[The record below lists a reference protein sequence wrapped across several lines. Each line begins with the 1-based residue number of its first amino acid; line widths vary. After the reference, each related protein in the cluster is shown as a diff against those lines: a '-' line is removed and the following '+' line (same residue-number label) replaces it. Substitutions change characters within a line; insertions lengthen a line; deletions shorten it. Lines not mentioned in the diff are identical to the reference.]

1 MKSNKI
7 TTPRHYGF
15 IASRTP
21 DKGFL
26 PCTISLTLG
35 GQTGRCPVWARS
47 GRGRTGAR
55 LLDSAPC
62 APEFCVG
69 YWAGN
74 SPGFLVSPELGP
86 RVDTG
91 QWGWAARGQATQL
104 PTPTSPGPGPP
115 SSLHSPNPGASPP
128 SSPPPADCSLAP
140 WGALGSPASSP
151 SSPTRSCLPAH
162 CCFLSDLQVLFH
174 FSKQRQLYSE
184 RISSKIDSQQRENA
198 NQRRNASRLRAALH
212 LGASGHSFPLGCGRH
227 PERQVATAMSAS
239 RLHPECR

>member
-1 MKSNKI
+1 MVLQRPGLGGPCGPPRKERRPFRRKHATPFSAELVFSCPHMKSNKI

-35 GQTGRCPVWARS
+35 RQTGRCPVWARS

-55 LLDSAPC
+55 LLNSAPC

-74 SPGFLVSPELGP
+74 SPGLLVSPELGP

-104 PTPTSPGPGPP
+104 PTPTSPGP
-115 SSLHSPNPGASPP
+115 AV
-128 SSPPPADCSLAP
+128 PPAAGRGSAISAGGGKWAGPSVSLGTILVP
-140 WGALGSPASSP
+140 YCP
-151 SSPTRSCLPAH
+151 
-162 CCFLSDLQVLFH
+162 
-174 FSKQRQLYSE
+174 
-184 RISSKIDSQQRENA
+184 
-198 NQRRNASRLRAALH
+198 
-212 LGASGHSFPLGCGRH
+212 
-227 PERQVATAMSAS
+227 
-239 RLHPECR
+239 